1 MSNTNE
7 LLEVIVDTQ
16 KKSIETFVET
26 TNKLQEA
33 VKSGNPIEKAT
44 EIYQNWWSTQLS
56 LLNNATT
63 QTKTE
68 VENTIHSTQDKTEDF
83 YKKAYETQIEAIKKA
98 ADFNLTFMNSLS
110 NLGKK
115 NSESNDQ
122 FQAVYSNWNTLFES
136 WTKSLNST
144 FETINASFPKTF
156 NTEFFQNSM
165 NTNSLFTK
173 LQNFYQPYFNAVKG
187 GNFSVESMKSM
198 FDPAQYKKIT
208 EETFST
214 FFKGQGLN
222 TMIEAATKQIHDF
235 FKNQQNSSKEYQEFW
250 KVFSEKFPTM
260 ISGDFGKYND
270 TFKNI
275 TSSYKDLFEPAM
287 KLISNQKDKENLELA
302 IASLDKSTLYSVK
315 LAQIQYLLYT
325 TGQKVAEEVGK
336 VILEKSN
343 NINSTESFQG
353 FFNEW
358 VTINEKHYSQL
369 FSTDEFSK
377 LKGEI
382 LTLSLDVKK
391 NIDQQFENKME
402 HLPLVVKSEMDELYQ
417 TIHDLKKTVK
427 NLEMKISNPKTSET
441 VKTAA
446 PKATASTTASST
458 ASKTATKKA
467 TA

>member
-44 EIYQNWWSTQLS
+44 EIYQNWWDKQLS

-98 ADFNLTFMNSLS
+98 ADFNLNLMNSFS

-122 FQAVYSNWNTLFES
+122 FQAAYSNWNTLFES

-144 FETINASFPKTF
+144 FETLNNSFPKSF
-156 NTEFFQNSM
+156 NYEMFQNSM
-165 NTNSLFTK
+165 NTNSLFLK
-173 LQNFYQPYFNAVKG
+173 LQNFYQPYFNAVKS
-187 GNFSVESMKSM
+187 GNFSAESLKSM
-198 FDPAQYKKIT
+198 FDPSQYKKIT
-208 EETFST
+208 EETFSN

-222 TMIEAATKQIHDF
+222 SMIESTTKQIYDF

-260 ISGDFGKYND
+260 ISSDFGKYND

-275 TSSYKDLFEPAM
+275 SSSYKDLFEPAM
-287 KLISNQKDKENLELA
+287 KLISNPKEKENLELA

-358 VTINEKHYSQL
+358 VNINEKHYSQL
-369 FSTDEFSK
+369 FSTEEFSK
-377 LKGEI
+377 LKAEI

-391 NIDQQFENKME
+391 NIEQQFENKIE

-427 NLEMKISNPKTSET
+427 NLEMKISNPKTTET

-446 PKATASTTASST
+446 PKATASTTT
-458 ASKTATKKA
+458 ASKTAAKKA
-467 TA
+467 TV